1 MPNNPNKKTYNANYA
16 KAKLKRI
23 PLDVQKEKYNQ
34 IKAAADAVGEKVNS
48 YIKIIRAIN
57 ETIDR
62 DNQKQANTNHFPI
75 TDLPPQTESQIDL
88 TRLLSDFL
96 YQIDISAAYGNE
108 VLASLLDKAR
118 KQQAAETK

>member
-48 YIKIIRAIN
+48 YIKKAI
-57 ETIDR
+57 EERMTR
-62 DNQKQANTNHFPI
+62 DNQKQAKTNHVPVTDFP
-75 TDLPPQTESQIDL
+75 PEEESQIDL
-88 TRLLSDFL
+88 KRLPSDFL

-118 KQQAAETK
+118 KQQAEQTK

>member
-23 PLDVQKEKYNQ
+23 PLDVQKEKYDQ

-48 YIKIIRAIN
+48 YIKNAI
-57 ETIDR
+57 EERMTR
-62 DNQKQANTNHFPI
+62 DNQKQANTNHNPVTDFP
-75 TDLPPQTESQIDL
+75 PETESQIDL
-88 TRLLSDFL
+88 KRLLSDFL

>member
-48 YIKIIRAIN
+48 YIKKAI
-57 ETIDR
+57 EERMTR
-62 DNQKQANTNHFPI
+62 DNQKQANTNHVPVTDFP
-75 TDLPPQTESQIDL
+75 PEEESQIDL
-88 TRLLSDFL
+88 KRLPSDFL

-118 KQQAAETK
+118 KQQAEQTK

>member
-48 YIKIIRAIN
+48 YIKKAI
-57 ETIDR
+57 EERMTR
-62 DNQKQANTNHFPI
+62 DNQKQAKTNHGPVTDFP
-75 TDLPPQTESQIDL
+75 PEEESQIDL
-88 TRLLSDFL
+88 KRLPSDFL

-118 KQQAAETK
+118 KQQAEQTK

>member
-48 YIKIIRAIN
+48 YIKKAI
-57 ETIDR
+57 EERMTR

>member
-48 YIKIIRAIN
+48 YIKKAI
-57 ETIDR
+57 EERMTR
-62 DNQKQANTNHFPI
+62 DNQKQAKTNHVPVTDFP
-75 TDLPPQTESQIDL
+75 PEEESQIDL
-88 TRLLSDFL
+88 KRLPSDFL

>member
-23 PLDVQKEKYNQ
+23 PLDVQKEKYDQ

-48 YIKIIRAIN
+48 YIKKAI
-57 ETIDR
+57 EERMTR
-62 DNQKQANTNHFPI
+62 DNQKQANTNHFPV
-75 TDLPPQTESQIDL
+75 TNFPPETESQIDL

>member
-48 YIKIIRAIN
+48 YIKKAI
-57 ETIDR
+57 EERMTR
-62 DNQKQANTNHFPI
+62 DNQKQANTNHVPVTDFP
-75 TDLPPQTESQIDL
+75 PETESQIDL
-88 TRLLSDFL
+88 KRLLSDFL

>member
-16 KAKLKRI
+16 KTKLKRI

-48 YIKIIRAIN
+48 YIKKAI
-57 ETIDR
+57 EERMTR
-62 DNQKQANTNHFPI
+62 DNQQQANTNHFPI
-75 TDLPPQTESQIDL
+75 TGFPPEEESQIDL

>member
-48 YIKIIRAIN
+48 YIKKAI
-57 ETIDR
+57 EERMTR
-62 DNQKQANTNHFPI
+62 DNQKQANTNHVPVTDFP
-75 TDLPPQTESQIDL
+75 PEEESQIDL
-88 TRLLSDFL
+88 KRLPSDFL